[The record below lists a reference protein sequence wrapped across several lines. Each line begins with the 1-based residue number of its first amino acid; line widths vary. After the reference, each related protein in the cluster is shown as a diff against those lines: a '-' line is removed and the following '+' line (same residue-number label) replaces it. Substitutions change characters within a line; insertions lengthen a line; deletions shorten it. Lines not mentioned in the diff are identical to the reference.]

1 MSELIYKEASKLS
14 QDVII
19 EMFELDLQRLGLGIF
34 RFSTTSLDGASI
46 SFNGSEYLPAPIE
59 ASGFAWDGAGT
70 LPRPT
75 LKMAAKDLSFL
86 NLVFDADDLV
96 GMPVRRIKT
105 FRKYL
110 DDGSH
115 PGAGI
120 SFPVDHFVV
129 ERKAS
134 QSRHSLAFELST
146 SLDQQGVKLPK
157 LMILRDTCVQTYRY
171 WTGTQFQYKG
181 VSCPYTGSNY
191 FKQNGEVTSVMGED
205 ACGKRISDCKL
216 RFGDTA
222 ILPRLAFP
230 GVGRY

>member
-19 EMFELDLQRLGLGIF
+19 EMFEVDLQRLGLGIF
-34 RFSTTSLDGASI
+34 RFTTTSLDGAAI
-46 SFNGSEYLPAPIE
+46 VFNGNEYKPAPIE

-70 LPRPT
+70 MPRPS
-75 LKMAAKDLSFL
+75 LNLASKDLSLL

-115 PGAGI
+115 PGSGI
-120 SFPVDHFVV
+120 SFPVDHFVI

-134 QSRHSLAFELST
+134 QSRHSLSFELST
-146 SLDQQGVKLPK
+146 ELDQQGVKIPK

-181 VSCPYTGSNY
+181 VSCPYVGDAY
-191 FKQNGEVTSVMGED
+191 FKQNGEPTFNHEED
-205 ACGKRISDCKL
+205 VCGKRISDCKL
-216 RFGDTA
+216 RFGETA
-222 ILPRLAFP
+222 VLPRLAFP